1 MSSILKALKKIEGRK
16 VDTRLPAWPF
26 GSGSRESVD
35 RHIRRSRQRQK
46 ILVLLIILCG
56 AALVGKLYFGFRTD
70 SDNIVLQNTA
80 PPTSAPVREPAE
92 EKKSGAQRIVE
103 NQPRSTPAAEPA
115 PPEASSETA
124 SSQTIGPSPVA
135 STVAYTASEPL
146 ETVIGEFFGTPPAGS
161 ADLSLMALAWSTDPD
176 SRFAVINGTI
186 VQEGDG
192 IEGSTVVRIE
202 EDYIVMRTGGDTWKL
217 K

>member
-56 AALVGKLYFGFRTD
+56 TALAGRLYMGFRPD
-70 SDNIVLQNTA
+70 SHNTVLPNT
-80 PPTSAPVREPAE
+80 PPSTSAPSREPAD
-92 EKKSGAQRIVE
+92 EKRAETKNDVE
-103 NQPRSTPAAEPA
+103 NQPGSTPAPEAPSETAPSRMIEPA
-115 PPEASSETA
+115 PVGSTAAFTTPESPETD
-124 SSQTIGPSPVA
+124 
-135 STVAYTASEPL
+135 
-146 ETVIGEFFGTPPAGS
+146 IGEFFGTPPVGS
-161 ADLSLMALAWSTDPD
+161 TDLSLMALAWSADPE
-176 SRFAVINGTI
+176 SRFAVINGTF
-186 VQEGDG
+186 VQEGG
-192 IEGSTVVRIE
+192 SIEGSTVVRIE
-202 EDYIVMRTGGDTWKL
+202 EDYIVMRTGGNTWKL